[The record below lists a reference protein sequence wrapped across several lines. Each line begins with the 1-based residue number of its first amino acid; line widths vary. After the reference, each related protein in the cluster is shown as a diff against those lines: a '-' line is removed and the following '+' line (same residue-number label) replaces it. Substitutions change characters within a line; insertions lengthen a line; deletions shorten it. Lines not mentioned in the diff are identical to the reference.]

1 MIRVSPSL
9 LESFRLFMT
18 EEWMTVE
25 RMREAITGDFTPS
38 PQILLGTAYHHMLE
52 EFTDTH
58 EMYFNIGNP
67 SDEEM
72 LVTQD
77 GYTFAYEAC
86 VEPVA
91 DFLRAGCVH
100 EVYGIS
106 EIETRHGVVSVSTRA
121 DAVHGNIGG
130 EWKTT
135 EQSIQVAKYM
145 DSVQWKLC
153 CYTLGLKAMDYRI
166 VRLEQRPDLAWTVRE
181 SDAIQCVFSQSH
193 MDEVIDLIDGLIEFH
208 KAQGLEA
215 YLVPRDRRINAVKA
229 A

>member
-9 LESFRLFMT
+9 LESFRLFTT
-18 EEWMTVE
+18 EDWMTTE
-25 RMREAITGDFTPS
+25 RMREAITGDFVPT
-38 PQILLGTAYHHMLE
+38 PQILLGLAYHHMLE
-52 EFTDTH
+52 LFTDTH
-58 EMYFNIGNP
+58 EMYFAMGNP

-72 LVTQD
+72 RVTQD
-77 GYTFAYEAC
+77 GYTFAYEKC

-100 EVYGIS
+100 EVYGTA
-106 EIETRHGVVSVSTRA
+106 EIETRHGTVSIATRA

-135 EQSIQVAKYM
+135 EQSIQLAKYM

-153 CYTLGLKAMDYRI
+153 CYTLGLRAMDYRI
-166 VRLEQRPDLAWTVRE
+166 VRLAQRDDQVWTIKDSE
-181 SDAIQCVFSQSH
+181 SVQCVFSKSH
-193 MDEVIDLIDGLIEFH
+193 MVEILDLINGLVEFH
-208 KAQGLEA
+208 HSQGLEK
-215 YLVPRDRRINAVKA
+215 YLAPRQRRA